1 MCPPRG
7 RRRASPH
14 WHLLDATSQSAQA
27 PQTKERTSTHKAK
40 KTQTQKKKKSKAPLD
55 AVRGLVAVCRRE
67 NRNALFWDE
76 EERARVGRSWTGSKI
91 VPREAAS
98 SKGQVARKGSKV
110 SERTNSGSCSKG
122 LAALRLPVLGPAL
135 RLERSPR
142 FGPLIT
148 SPCSGSTDTS
158 SNSSAGPPGRSGSG
172 TRNGQPGLLGRSSGG
187 FNGSCWRG
195 NCRCS

>member
-1 MCPPRG
+1 MI
-7 RRRASPH
+7 
-14 WHLLDATSQSAQA
+14 SAILWA
-27 PQTKERTSTHKAK
+27 IIIAICRMPGSGEPSE
-40 KTQTQKKKKSKAPLD
+40 KKKSKAPLD

-148 SPCSGSTDTS
+148 SPCSGSTDT
-158 SNSSAGPPGRSGSG
+158 NLGR
-172 TRNGQPGLLGRSSGG
+172 PGLRAEP
-187 FNGSCWRG
+187 
-195 NCRCS
+195 

>member
-122 LAALRLPVLGPAL
+122 LAALRLPALGPAL

-148 SPCSGSTDTS
+148 SPCSGSTDTPLLMRIS
-158 SNSSAGPPGRSGSG
+158 FEIGFQFRTSKGLSPHTKCSIDGPMM
-172 TRNGQPGLLGRSSGG
+172 
-187 FNGSCWRG
+187 RG
-195 NCRCS
+195 I

>member
-1 MCPPRG
+1 MTTPRKRARAVTETGG
-7 RRRASPH
+7 RETPRQ
-14 WHLLDATSQSAQA
+14 L
-27 PQTKERTSTHKAK
+27 RTE
-40 KTQTQKKKKSKAPLD
+40 KKSKAPLD

-76 EERARVGRSWTGSKI
+76 EERARVGRIWTGSKI

-148 SPCSGSTDTS
+148 SPCSGSTDTLS
-158 SNSSAGPPGRSGSG
+158 LVSD
-172 TRNGQPGLLGRSSGG
+172 
-187 FNGSCWRG
+187 
-195 NCRCS
+195 

>member
-122 LAALRLPVLGPAL
+122 LAALRLPALGPAL

-148 SPCSGSTDTS
+148 SPCSGWVGLFPGKARDTWD
-158 SNSSAGPPGRSGSG
+158 PGCVVR
-172 TRNGQPGLLGRSSGG
+172 R
-187 FNGSCWRG
+187 
-195 NCRCS
+195 